1 MKRIKI
7 DPITR
12 LEGHGKIDI
21 FLNDDGEVENC
32 YFIIPELRGFEK
44 FAQGRPVEDMPRITT
59 RICGVCPEAHHMASA
74 KACDAVYKVEIPS
87 AAKKLRELLYS
98 TFYTADHTVHF
109 YALGGPDFVVGP
121 DAPKAERNIL
131 GLINK
136 VGLDAGKKV
145 IKLRALAQEIIQT
158 LGGKKIH
165 QVTSIPGG
173 VSRGLSEEERDNFAK
188 DLEYFTEFGK
198 FTFKVFEDIV
208 LKNSEYVDL
217 ILSDTYTQKTY
228 YMGLV
233 DENNKV
239 NFYDGKIRVVDP
251 DGDEFCKYEPK
262 DYMEHI
268 AEHVEPWNY
277 LKYPYLKN
285 IGWKGFV
292 EGKDSGVY
300 CATPLSRL
308 NASDGMATPLAQAE
322 YEKFYQ
328 TLTGDASG
336 KQPVHH
342 TLATHWARIIEL
354 MYAAERANELIN
366 DPEIT
371 SKNFRVIPTETPYE
385 GIATVEAP
393 RGTLTHH
400 YVTDENGIVKSAN
413 LIVGTTNNH
422 APISMSIK
430 RAAKGLI
437 HKGTDITDGLLNKIE
452 MAFRAYDPCFGCA
465 THTLPG
471 QMPLELSIYDIN
483 GNLLNNQKRFC

>member
-1 MKRIKI
+1 MKQIKI

-21 FLNDDGEVENC
+21 FLDDDGEVANA
-32 YFIIPELRGFEK
+32 YLQIPELRGFEK
-44 FAQGRPVEDMPRITT
+44 FAQGRPVEEMPRITT

-74 KACDAVYKVEIPS
+74 KACDAVYKVQIPPTGR
-87 AAKKLRELLYS
+87 KLRELLYN
-98 TFYTADHTVHF
+98 TFFTTDHTVHF

-121 DAPKAERNIL
+121 DAPPGERNIL
-131 GLINK
+131 GVIKK
-136 VGLDAGKKV
+136 VGLEIGGKV
-145 IKLRALAQEIIQT
+145 IELRAKCQEVIQM

-173 VSRGLSEEERDNFAK
+173 VTRGINEEERKKIEEYAK
-188 DLEYFTEFGK
+188 FFVEFGQ
-198 FTFKVFEDIV
+198 FSFKIFEDVV
-208 LKNSEYVDL
+208 LKNKAYVDI
-217 ILSDTYTQKTY
+217 ILSDPYVQRTY

-239 NFYDGKIRVVDP
+239 NFYDGKVRVVDP
-251 DGDEFCKYEPK
+251 EGKEFCKYKPEEYL
-262 DYMEHI
+262 DHV
-268 AEHVEPWNY
+268 AEHTEKYSY

-285 IGWKGFV
+285 VGWKGFV
-292 EGKDSGVY
+292 DGKDSGIY

-322 YEKFYQ
+322 YEKYYE
-328 TLTGDASG
+328 TLTGDKSG
-336 KQPVHH
+336 NTPVHN
-342 TLATHWARIIEL
+342 TLATHWARLIEL
-354 MYAAERANELIN
+354 QYAAERVMELIK

-371 SKNFRVIPTETPYE
+371 SPKFRTIPTETPHE
-385 GIATVEAP
+385 GIGIVEAP

-400 YVTDENGIVKSAN
+400 YITDEKGFVVKAN
-413 LIVGTTNNH
+413 LIVGTTNNN

-437 HKGTDITDGLLNKIE
+437 HKGVEVTEPILNMIE
-452 MAFRAYDPCFGCA
+452 MAFRAYDPCMACA

-471 QMPLELSIYDIN
+471 QMPLILTVHDSN
-483 GNLLNNQKRFC
+483 GEIVSETKRD